1 MQNAGQSFTRYAVTD
16 MGLSSEPVSC
26 NVCASV
32 SFVLL

>member
-1 MQNAGQSFTRYAVTD
+1 MQNAGQSFTRYPVTD
-16 MGLSSEPVSC
+16 VGLGNEPVSC